1 MILSFSLL
9 FYIIANRC
17 FDLFLPTLIMKPARF
32 IILLQA
38 ILSLL
43 SGYLISKMSLIGRI
57 GINLMY
63 SEYII
68 FKSWWQTALL
78 LFGIQSLLLGVQF
91 FVKKRKGN
99 KLAFRLSL
107 VLLVIALFG
116 LYTTYHDFQHTISH
130 KLLKEKFHLGFYLF
144 WLTWIGGCLFCM
156 SRQPFD
162 KIVAYE
168 MRN

>member
-1 MILSFSLL
+1 
-9 FYIIANRC
+9 
-17 FDLFLPTLIMKPARF
+17 MKAVRF

-38 ILSLL
+38 VLALL

-63 SEYII
+63 GEYAI

-78 LFGIQSLLLGVQF
+78 FFGIQLLLLGTQF
-91 FVKKRKGN
+91 FVKKRRGN

-107 VLLVIALFG
+107 ALLVIALIG
-116 LYTTYHDFQHTISH
+116 LYVSYNDFQHTFSH

-144 WLTWIGGCLFCM
+144 WITWIGSCLFCM
-156 SRQPFD
+156 SKQPFD
-162 KIVAYE
+162 KIVANE
-168 MRN
+168 MKN